1 MPNTPATVV
10 NHWPKASCA
19 KAFWSQRELP
29 PYRRLL
35 RDTASWLDPQP
46 GQRWLDLGCGSG
58 QLTRTLWEKSGGRL
72 AEIIAL
78 DCAAHDERAIAKVRD
93 SVQPPATARQIRFLH
108 ADFSDGLATFDT
120 ASLNGVVS
128 GLAIQYAESY
138 SEERGGWTTEA
149 YEHLLADV
157 CRVLRPGGT
166 FVFSVNV
173 PEPAWSKIALYGIPG
188 FFRSPH
194 PLRYVKNSLRM
205 LRYGTWLKRE
215 ARRGRFHYL
224 PAVVVADKLARAG
237 FVAIEHRLSF
247 AGQADVFRCQ
257 SANGYRLS
265 AIGQQPTIKVDSR

>member
-10 NHWPKASCA
+10 NYWPKSSCA
-19 KAFWSQRELP
+19 RAFWSQRELP

-35 RDTASWLDPQP
+35 KDTAAWLDPRP

-78 DCAAHDERAIAKVRD
+78 DCAAHNERAIAKVRD
-93 SVQPPATARQIRFLH
+93 GAHPPATAEQMRFLH
-108 ADFSDGLATFDT
+108 ADFSDGLASFAS
-120 ASLNGVVS
+120 ASLDGAVS

-138 SEERGGWTTEA
+138 SEQRGCWTAEA

-173 PEPAWSKIALYGIPG
+173 PEPAWSKIAIYGIPG
-188 FFRSPH
+188 FFRSSH

-205 LRYGTWLKRE
+205 LRYGAWLKRE

-224 PAVVVADKLARAG
+224 SADVVADKLARAG
-237 FVAIEHRLSF
+237 FTGIEHRLSF
-247 AGQADVFRCQ
+247 AGQADVFRCRRP
-257 SANGYRLS
+257 A
-265 AIGQQPTIKVDSR
+265 